1 MKISRR
7 ALRKIILQEAA
18 ALNEAPRGQN
28 RFLSLITDQT
38 THPVT
43 DNNDPGAYR
52 ERLIAGLKNALQA
65 VIGADSP
72 QSMDEVIDAIARIE
86 KANGVE

>member
-1 MKISRR
+1 MKITKKE
-7 ALRKIILQEAA
+7 LRKLILQEVA
-18 ALNEAPRGQN
+18 ALNEAPRGRN
-28 RFLSLITDQT
+28 RILSLITDQT

-65 VIGADSP
+65 VIGADSA
-72 QSMDEVIDAIARIE
+72 QSMDEVLDAIALLE
-86 KANGVE
+86 QANGIG